1 MSLEQERERAVQML
15 CRQFAHDN
23 LTTAELESRLEA
35 VYKASTLSQLQA
47 LTAGLPVVA
56 LTTDDER
63 PHALSA
69 TATEAAQRRLLSVFG
84 SLKKAGDWEPSPRT
98 RVISVFSDCE
108 LDFRDARIA
117 PGVTTID
124 VSAVFAAVKI
134 IIPPGVSVE
143 CDGSAFMGS
152 FEDKARLGPPP
163 GGDAPILRITG
174 VSVFSEVKVVM
185 RMPDESALGA
195 LKREWTR

>member
-1 MSLEQERERAVQML
+1 MSLEEERERTVQLL
-15 CRQFAHDN
+15 CRHFAHDN
-23 LTTAELESRLEA
+23 LTTADLEARLDA
-35 VYKASTLSQLQA
+35 VYKASTLSELQA

-56 LTTDDER
+56 LATDDDR
-63 PHALSA
+63 PRAISA
-69 TATEAAQRRLLSVFG
+69 SAGETAHRRLLSVFG
-84 SLKKAGDWEPSPRT
+84 SLKKRGDWEPSPRT
-98 RVISVFSDCE
+98 RVISVFSECE

-124 VSAVFAAVKI
+124 VSAVFASVRVI
-134 IIPPGVSVE
+134 VPPGVSVE

-152 FEDKARLGPPP
+152 FEDKAHMGPLPS
-163 GGDAPILRITG
+163 GDAPILRIAG
-174 VSVFSEVKVVM
+174 IAVFSDVKVVM

>member
-1 MSLEQERERAVQML
+1 MSLEQEREHAVQML

-47 LTAGLPVVA
+47 LTAGLPPVA
-56 LTTDDER
+56 LGTDER
-63 PHALSA
+63 PHAVSA

-84 SLKKAGDWEPSPRT
+84 SLKKGGDWEPSPRT

-124 VSAVFAAVKI
+124 VSAVFASVRVI
-134 IIPPGVSVE
+134 VPPGVSIE

-152 FEDKARLGPPP
+152 FEDKARMGPPP
-163 GGDAPILRITG
+163 AGDAPILRITG
-174 VSVFSEVKVVM
+174 ISVFSEVKVVM